1 MLDSAARVFIDGGS
15 VRGGFVKQKSNWANV
30 NIIRA
35 DVAGCFINGEQGI
48 VGALVPTTTDVV
60 SAGLVG

>member
-35 DVAGCFINGEQGI
+35 DVAGCFIK
-48 VGALVPTTTDVV
+48 
-60 SAGLVG
+60 